1 VFSGDLPSVNG
12 RSAAGKLG
20 HRVKSLG
27 QPVTPNDAQRR
38 IMKSRVTRGCVA
50 LLCFTFSSFGDVRQ
64 QDTTVPNRFEFSQ
77 AEYVVAENA
86 TNAVI
91 TVIFHPGNRS
101 VTGSAGYRTENGT
114 ATAGQDYVHVEGGLS
129 FNGWA
134 PRSFSVPIIWDDA
147 DEGDQTVVLHLGGG
161 ASQSTAILRITNVP
175 PPPRPRP
182 EPRPPAPVRN
192 RRPPIVTLN
201 VTERTAVE
209 GGDGAAALVVRRS
222 NGIENPLR
230 VYYRVTGTARNGA
243 DYERLEGPV
252 MIPAGSHEATIEIIP
267 LDDELQERTEHVA
280 VQLKPPPRHERKYR
294 LGAAQRRV
302 IAILDNDQP

>member
-1 VFSGDLPSVNG
+1 MKTGVIWG
-12 RSAAGKLG
+12 R
-20 HRVKSLG
+20 V
-27 QPVTPNDAQRR
+27 
-38 IMKSRVTRGCVA
+38 C
-50 LLCFTFSSFGDVRQ
+50 LLLAVCGLSSFGDVTQ

-91 TVIFHPGNRS
+91 TVIFYPGNRS
-101 VTGSAGYRTENGT
+101 VTGSCGYRTENGT
-114 ATAGQDYVHVEGGLS
+114 ASAGEDYGHVEGGLS

-161 ASQSTAILRITNVP
+161 ASQSRATLRITNVP
-175 PPPRPRP
+175 LPPRPQP
-182 EPRPPAPVRN
+182 PPPRPPAPVRN

-209 GGDGAAALVVRRS
+209 GTDQSAELVVRRS
-222 NGIENPLR
+222 HGIENPLR
-230 VYYRVTGTARNGA
+230 VHYQVTGSARNGV
-243 DYERLEGPV
+243 DYEKLERSV
-252 MIPAGSHEATIEIIP
+252 VILAGSQEATIEIIA
-267 LDDELQERTEHVA
+267 LDDALQERTERVA
-280 VQLKPPPRHERKYR
+280 VQLKPAPRQQRKYR

-302 IAILDNDQP
+302 IEILDNDQP